1 MKELIYAN
9 WSYQIEKYLLLILA
23 LLDQPDP
30 YIEEHCKCFGKKYC
44 PCRKEISMLYMY
56 NWMEY
61 ERIAKEWTK
70 KYAT

>member
-44 PCRKEISMLYMY
+44 PYVEKRFQCFICIIGWNMKE
-56 NWMEY
+56 
-61 ERIAKEWTK
+61 
-70 KYAT
+70 